1 MLFWENIKLAIISIK
16 SNILRSF
23 LTIIIIMVGIAALV
37 GILTAIDT
45 MLYSLNDNFNSIGAN
60 SFEIKPLYEKL
71 KYRKH
76 GIKKRTGSVITY
88 RQAVLFKKKY
98 GFPGTKVT
106 VFSRFKSGVEIK
118 YKDKKTTPT
127 QNILGVDENYFDI
140 TGIEI
145 EKGRNFNTAELDAGM
160 HKTILG
166 YSIAKT
172 LFDGE
177 LQKATGQIVDIN
189 GYKYKVIGIAAQ
201 QGTSKNGTTD
211 NTAFIPLLNGKRYYH
226 FTNKSYNINTGVK
239 NPVKMDEAISAA
251 IGIFRK
257 IRKLRIADKNDFEIT
272 KSDNILNMIKDATF
286 KIRIYTVAIALLTL
300 LGAAIGL
307 MNIMLVT
314 VSERT
319 REIGIR
325 KAIGA
330 TDKHILIQFL
340 TESVIISQVGGILGI
355 FAGLVIGLLLA
366 KFLFHSHFV
375 MPWAWILLALIINTI
390 VGLLSGVYPALR
402 ASKLDPIE
410 SLRHE

>member
-1 MLFWENIKLAIISIK
+1 MLLWENIKLAIVSIK

-45 MLYSLNDNFNSIGAN
+45 MLYSLNDSFNSIGAN
-60 SFEIKPLYEKL
+60 SFEIKPKYEKL
-71 KYRKH
+71 KFRRH
-76 GIKKRTGSVITY
+76 GVKKRTGAVITY
-88 RQAVLFKKKY
+88 RQALLFKKKY
-98 GFPGTKVT
+98 AYPGAKVT
-106 VFSRFKSGVEIK
+106 VFSIFKSGVEIK

-127 QNILGVDENYFDI
+127 QIITGIDENYF
-140 TGIEI
+140 TVNGIEI
-145 EKGRNFNTAELDAGM
+145 AEGRGFNTAELDAGM
-160 HKTILG
+160 HKVILG

-172 LFDGE
+172 LFGKDVS
-177 LQKATGQIVDIN
+177 KAVGKIVDVN
-189 GYKYKVIGIAAQ
+189 GYNYKVTGVTEK
-201 QGTSKNGTTD
+201 QGASKNGTVD

-226 FTNKSYNINTGVK
+226 YQNKPYNIITGITGA
-239 NPVKMDEAISAA
+239 VKMEEAISNA
-251 IGIFRK
+251 IVVFRK
-257 IRKLRIADKNDFEIT
+257 IRKLRIVDENDFEIT

-286 KIRIYTVAIALLTL
+286 KIRIYTIAIALLTL

-325 KAIGA
+325 KAVGA
-330 TDKHILIQFL
+330 TDRHILIQFL
-340 TESVIISQVGGILGI
+340 TESVIISQLGGILGI
-355 FAGLVIGLLLA
+355 LAGLVIGMLLA
-366 KFLFHSHFV
+366 KFLFHSSFV
-375 MPWAWILLALIINTI
+375 MPWAWILLAVVINTI
-390 VGLLSGVYPALR
+390 VGLISGVYPALR